1 MVERDPTKLLV
12 AIVPDRAAG
21 RIISAL
27 VERRYGATSV
37 GSTGGFLRRGN
48 TTVLTGVPADAADD
62 AAALIQSTY
71 QANRDASSDEGI
83 VVFALDVEWRLR
95 V

>member
-1 MVERDPTKLLV
+1 MIDSSPAKLIV
-12 AIVPDRAAG
+12 AIVPDRVAQRVIA
-21 RIISAL
+21 AL
-27 VERRYGATSV
+27 VERRFGATSV

-48 TTVLTGVPADAADD
+48 TTILTGVPADQADEAAR
-62 AAALIQSTY
+62 LIEATS
-71 QANRDASSDEGI
+71 RASHDTEPQDTG